1 MKSLSSAIVVVCGT
15 AMLITASAVHNA
27 WSQETLWNFGCAVGV
42 LGLIGWALSMGVR
55 PGRDNQRVD
64 GEKK

>member
-1 MKSLSSAIVVVCGT
+1 MKSISSALVVACGT
-15 AMLITASAVHNA
+15 AMLITASAVNLA
-27 WSQETLWNFGCAVGV
+27 WSRETLWNFGSVVGA

-55 PGRDNQRVD
+55 PGRDNHRTD